1 MKNLLKEWKCDIVCF
16 QEKKMDCANSF
27 VVKSLWGIPFVDW
40 EALDAIHTIGG
51 ILLLWDKTVYE
62 KIDFVV
68 GCFSVSVPLKGVVDR
83 FVWLCTRCIV
93 RLLLASGMHCGQ
105 NLIV

>member
-1 MKNLLKEWKCDIVCF
+1 MILCVFKK
-16 QEKKMDCANSF
+16 KKMDCTNSF

-51 ILLLWDKTVYE
+51 VLLLWDKTVYE
-62 KIDFVV
+62 KIDSEVR
-68 GCFSVSVPLKGVVDR
+68 CFSVSVLLKGVVDR
-83 FVWLCTRCIV
+83 FVWPCTRCMV
-93 RLLLASGMHCGQ
+93 RLLLALGMLCGQ